1 MIGRLLLK
9 ILPKK
14 KAKVLSERELEG
26 RNRVGF
32 PTMQLSNEIDEL
44 VYKYYRTIR
53 PVVKLYKDTLFFKW
67 APSLIEN
74 EFSDEQLK
82 QLSSRNLQMVYL
94 ILFRDMLRHVAPY
107 LLLSNAQENWQDMLC
122 QEVLDNCNM
131 LQDKDDKDIPVKTA
145 LFAES
150 MVYDVECEQP
160 ADWINPL
167 VQLVGFPADKLY
179 ECHRSL
185 VLLMIKKLDKN
196 KK

>member
-9 ILPKK
+9 MLPKK
-14 KAKVLSERELEG
+14 KAKVLSERELDG
-26 RNRVGF
+26 RNQVGF

-53 PVVKLYKDTLFFKW
+53 PVIKLYKDTLFFKW
-67 APSLIEN
+67 APALIET

-82 QLSSRNLQMVYL
+82 RLSGRNLQMVYL

-107 LLLSNAQENWQDMLC
+107 LKINNVQADWPDTLC

-131 LQDKDDKDIPVKTA
+131 LQDKDDRDIPAKTA
-145 LFAES
+145 LFAEAT
-150 MVYDVECEQP
+150 VYDVECEQP

-167 VQLVGFPADKLY
+167 VQLVSFPTDKLY

-185 VLLMIKKLDKN
+185 VLLMIKKLDKS